1 MSIFKKIVKGVGN
14 VVGDVVKAVVV
25 EPVASSVNSVFNK
38 EVIDV
43 KYATGA
49 GKAIGGVAEVSTDT
63 LHGALKKVGNAVTG
77 GYADKLADLVR
88 DDDAK
93 SSVIGISE
101 FTGQKQVF
109 TSGPLKTAGNVIQV
123 VGSVAGDIAGSMAVT
138 KTNKVLEGTGGSGSM
153 VSVAPSVSKPSNM
166 SFLTKAL
173 TGVQNVLKSPVG
185 QAAGN
190 MLGSVL
196 TNIVKPKSSNVASQT
211 AQQVV
216 LQQAAS
222 PNSVSALAAPP
233 LSPVT
238 AAALGTNLTAN
249 DVAEAIKTGLGA
261 KKSVP
266 VWLWPV
272 VGAVGVLTLIVVLIL
287 SLGRKRR

>member
-25 EPVASSVNSVFNK
+25 EPIASSVNSVFNEEK
-38 EVIDV
+38 IDV
-43 KYATGA
+43 KYSTKA

-63 LHGALKKVGNAVTG
+63 LHGALKKVGNAVTA
-77 GYADKLADLVR
+77 GYADKAADLIR
-88 DDDAK
+88 SDNAK
-93 SSVIGISE
+93 SSVVGISE
-101 FTGQKQVF
+101 FTGQKPVF
-109 TSGPLKTAGNVIQV
+109 TSGPLKTAGNVVQV

-138 KTNKVLEGTGGSGSM
+138 KTNKMLEGAGGSGSM
-153 VSVAPSVSKPSNM
+153 VTAVAPAAKPSNM

-185 QAAGN
+185 QAAGS
-190 MLGSVL
+190 MLSSVVS
-196 TNIVKPKSSNVASQT
+196 NIAKPKTSNTAAQA

-216 LQQAAS
+216 LQQATTPNVVS
-222 PNSVSALAAPP
+222 PLAAPP
-233 LSPVT
+233 MSPVT

-272 VGAVGVLTLIVVLIL
+272 VGGVGFLILIVVLIF
-287 SLGRKRR
+287 SLGKRR